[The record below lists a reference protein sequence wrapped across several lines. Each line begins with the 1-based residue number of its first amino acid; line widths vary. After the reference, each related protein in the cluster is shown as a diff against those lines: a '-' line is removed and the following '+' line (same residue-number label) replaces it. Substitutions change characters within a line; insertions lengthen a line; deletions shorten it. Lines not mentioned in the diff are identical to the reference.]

1 MSSECELKNLH
12 LFDPNGIFWQVNREQ
27 VLLLGG
33 GAALLMQVAHPKI
46 SAAIADHSDFREHPI
61 QRLFRT
67 VKTMRELIYGDR
79 DTSLAAIERVN
90 HIHSGVH
97 GNMRE
102 GTSFFSVGTPYSAAN
117 PELVLWVYATLVAT
131 SLKAYS
137 IFVRP
142 LAQEDE
148 QAFYLESRIIAKI
161 FGAHDA
167 LIPSDLTSFQAYFSD
182 MLNGPVLEITP
193 TARGLAEDI
202 IHPPLR
208 GLPATLGDM
217 ISIPTLALLPKQLRE
232 RYEFRWD
239 SKRQLAWS
247 IGRRSIRRIL
257 PFVPKLARLNKS
269 ARRAE
274 QRQSRCQ

>member
-1 MSSECELKNLH
+1 MSSECEMKNLH
-12 LFDPNGIFWQVNREQ
+12 LFDSNGTFWQVNREQ

-67 VKTMRELIYGDR
+67 VKTMRELIYGDNSR
-79 DTSLAAIERVN
+79 AAIERVN
-90 HIHSGVH
+90 HIHSGVY
-97 GNMRE
+97 GNMSE
-102 GTSFFSVGTPYSAAN
+102 GTSFFTAGTAYSAAN
-117 PELVLWVYATLVAT
+117 PELVLWVYATLVVT

-137 IFVRP
+137 IFVRRLSP
-142 LAQEDE
+142 EEE
-148 QAFYLESRIIAKI
+148 QAYYLESRIIAKI

-167 LIPSDLTSFQAYFSD
+167 LIPSDLTSFQEYFAD

-202 IHPPLR
+202 IHPPIR

-217 ISIPTLALLPKQLRE
+217 LSVPTLALLPRQLRE
-232 RYEFRWD
+232 RYEFKWD

-247 IGRRSIRRIL
+247 IARRSIRRTL

-274 QRQSRCQ
+274 QRQSKCQ